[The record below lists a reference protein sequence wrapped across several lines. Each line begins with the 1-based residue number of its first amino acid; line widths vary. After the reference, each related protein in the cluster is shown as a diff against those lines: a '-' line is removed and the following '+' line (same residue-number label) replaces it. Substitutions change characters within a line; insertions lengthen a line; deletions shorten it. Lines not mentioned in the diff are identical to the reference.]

1 MWVAEG
7 FNPGSTG
14 QINKTALARNRLAEM
29 QRFASKMETES
40 ISALICV
47 IIYFSTVRG
56 DTNGG
61 GA

>member
-1 MWVAEG
+1 MSLAQG
-7 FNPGSTG
+7 FNPGSMG
-14 QINKTALARNRLAEM
+14 QINTIALDRNRLAEIW
-29 QRFASKMETES
+29 RFASKMETES